1 MVGDTTVEPTQ
12 RFTTPVVLSIAAV
25 AMALVAMIG
34 QPGSVDAV
42 TVAALAV
49 GLLPWAL
56 VAGGVRVPLFLFVG
70 VSIAVAFVVVVGQS
84 NPGGMFPVMIALVW
98 VALHTDD
105 RRVMVAVLA
114 IAAVPIIIVTF
125 TDGGLDENGTVYML
139 CGLGF
144 SWLTGRLLHRQ
155 QRLTAELREMND
167 LRVEHAA
174 SAERT
179 RIAREVHDVVAH
191 SLTVVMLHLT
201 GARRALATD
210 PERADQALARAEKVG
225 RESLDSVRQV
235 VGLLRDGDVGRQRGP
250 APPQPSLRDVTELIE
265 GYRLGGLDVT
275 TRVDVGAGDVDP
287 ATQLVVY
294 RIVQESLSNVLQHAP
309 GAACEVVIEIGAEPP
324 AALGV
329 TVTNAAR
336 QNAPA
341 DPRGS
346 DRVGLGLRG
355 MDERVRAAGGT
366 FAAGPL
372 STGGWQV
379 RATLPVRTTGSREVT
394 WTTAPTTP

>member
-309 GAACEVVIEIGAEPP
+309 GAACEVVIEPDRSAGLVVVVSNSAVPP
-324 AALGV
+324 
-329 TVTNAAR
+329 TV
-336 QNAPA
+336 A
-341 DPRGS
+341 DRPTG
-346 DRVGLGLRG
+346 RVGLGVRG

-379 RATLPVRTTGSREVT
+379 RATLPGRKIGQREVT
-394 WTTAPTTP
+394 WTTATTRP